1 MAKDSNKL
9 PNNADNG
16 GKEKKAKN
24 KTNAVTMAEKTARQ
38 KKKQLTTQ
46 KQKREK
52 GRIRE
57 YFKGVRLEMKKVVWP
72 TKSELWAY
80 TGVVVAAC
88 VFFAVAFW
96 AIDSGVLA
104 ALKGLLGIT
113 M

>member
-72 TKSELWAY
+72 TRKELGAY
-80 TGVVVAAC
+80 TAVVLATCAAFALLFWGV
-88 VFFAVAFW
+88 
-96 AIDSGVLA
+96 DSGVLA
-104 ALKGLLGIT
+104 AIKAICF
-113 M
+113 